1 MNQLYPLKF
10 SPLFKDKVWGGQK
23 IRTKMELD
31 FSPLPNCGEAWV
43 ISGVPGNQTRISNG
57 FLKDNEL
64 NELIEVYMD
73 ELVGEEVF
81 AKFGNQFPILIKFID
96 SNDYLSIQVHPDD
109 ALAVKRKLSNGKSEM
124 WYILD
129 AEPGAQLISGFNR
142 PMDADTY
149 LRYLKENRL
158 PEIMHFEKVEAGD
171 LFFMPAGRIHALGPG
186 ILLAEIQQSSD
197 TTYRL
202 YDWDRKDTKGNP
214 RKLHTEE
221 ALEAIDFTYH
231 PSVRSSYRKV
241 KNKSVTLISCPHFT
255 ANILQFDQ
263 PIEMDYSYFE
273 SFILYTCISGEAIIT
288 EGKERYP
295 IHKGET
301 MLLPAIC
308 QKMLLIP
315 DSECTILS
323 TYIS

>member
-171 LFFMPAGRIHALGPG
+171 LFFMPAGRIHAL
-186 ILLAEIQQSSD
+186 
-197 TTYRL
+197 
-202 YDWDRKDTKGNP
+202 
-214 RKLHTEE
+214 
-221 ALEAIDFTYH
+221 
-231 PSVRSSYRKV
+231 
-241 KNKSVTLISCPHFT
+241 CP
-255 ANILQFDQ
+255 
-263 PIEMDYSYFE
+263 
-273 SFILYTCISGEAIIT
+273 
-288 EGKERYP
+288 
-295 IHKGET
+295 
-301 MLLPAIC
+301 
-308 QKMLLIP
+308 
-315 DSECTILS
+315 
-323 TYIS
+323 